1 MIATAHPRPVWPA
14 DSVVW
19 QATGII
25 MNRFDLGTEQAL
37 DVLRR
42 MSQRC
47 KRPMWRVAEEV
58 IRHNDPVRA
67 FQRLEEDGL
76 NPD

>member
-1 MIATAHPRPVWPA
+1 METAHPRPDWPA
-14 DSVVW
+14 DSGVW

-25 MNRFDLGTEQAL
+25 MNRFDLDSEHAL

-47 KRPMWRVAEEV
+47 MRPMWRVAEEV

-76 NPD
+76 GPG